1 MSHVQHLTVIVT
13 GWNKEL
19 LNQAKEKAIELF
31 TENMVTNTA
40 KSLINQYESFMVC
53 SSGSK
58 GGWEE
63 DTEHKQKIE
72 KYVKYLDS
80 KAFSEKSMII
90 HYNMLC
96 FLMVILV
103 QKWKKQ
109 IKLKS
114 LIKINLVRL

>member
-63 DTEHKQKIE
+63 DTEHKQKIQ

-80 KAFSEKSMII
+80 KAFSEKKHDNSLQ
-90 HYNMLC
+90 YVVLSYGDSGSKVEKTN
-96 FLMVILV
+96 
-103 QKWKKQ
+103 Q
-109 IKLKS
+109 IKKF
-114 LIKINLVRL
+114 N